1 MIKNIKRK
9 DQKAYEAIVV
19 SSFTYP
25 EATSVEDR
33 NTLIRLVIQLDATC
47 SELRQR
53 QGELEERLDVALA
66 DANAN
71 KFKGI
76 ITPEDLE
83 SE

>member
-1 MIKNIKRK
+1 MIKNITRK
-9 DQKAYEAIVV
+9 DRKDYEAIVV

-33 NTLIRLVIQLDATC
+33 NTLIRLVIQLDKAC

-53 QGELEERLDVALA
+53 RVELEEQLEVALA
-66 DANAN
+66 DAKAN